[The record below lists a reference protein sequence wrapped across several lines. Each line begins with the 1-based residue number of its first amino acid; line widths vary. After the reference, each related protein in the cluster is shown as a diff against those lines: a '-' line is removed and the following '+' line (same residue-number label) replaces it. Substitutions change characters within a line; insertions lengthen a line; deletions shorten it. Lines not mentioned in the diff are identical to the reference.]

1 MPCHNPTYL
10 PSVEAER
17 KQRIGPILKDIRLQF
32 ISAADLMKVVVPA
45 DVVATDDVMAALAY
59 QLDPAS
65 VNLQNYRMLQ
75 PRRVSPD
82 RILPDTASVHDIPEE
97 C

>member
-1 MPCHNPTYL
+1 
-10 PSVEAER
+10 
-17 KQRIGPILKDIRLQF
+17 
-32 ISAADLMKVVVPA
+32 MKLVVPA
-45 DVVATDDVMAALAY
+45 DVVAADDIMAALAY

-65 VNLQNYRMLQ
+65 VNMQNYRMLQ

-82 RILPDTASVHDIPEE
+82 RILPDTASIQDIPEE